1 MLRAFGRI
9 EGGRITVRRV
19 GLKGVMWSLVYSD
32 AASAMFQACCDSC
45 RGEGWAGRN
54 SELCSAS
61 GKMGERSGGRMRPN
75 WRDFGDVSLI
85 GDKNSFK
92 TIDHLKRKLN
102 GSLRIHE
109 FSP

>member
-1 MLRAFGRI
+1 
-9 EGGRITVRRV
+9 
-19 GLKGVMWSLVYSD
+19 
-32 AASAMFQACCDSC
+32 
-45 RGEGWAGRN
+45 
-54 SELCSAS
+54 
-61 GKMGERSGGRMRPN
+61 MGERSGGRMRPN